1 LTLLFSRFKESKAKN
16 VEGGEGD
23 ENKNEDATGGEAAKT
38 EDPFFDIAEPTSS
51 DTSTDEEGDLAG
63 EETTRLPGKDT
74 TADLYSKAYD
84 DAGAAEKVAVN
95 VIKTND
101 DEDDSPD
108 EESDDL
114 STGAPG
120 VPFRGTIE
128 DLREPEAEA
137 AESSGD
143 RRAEV
148 RQILAFFCSDA
159 SVERVL

>member
-1 LTLLFSRFKESKAKN
+1 MVQGVQVQNA
-16 VEGGEGD
+16 EGGERD
-23 ENKNEDATGGEAAKT
+23 ENKNGDAARGEAPTT
-38 EDPFFDIAEPTSS
+38 EDPFSDIADTTSS
-51 DTSTDEEGDLAG
+51 DTSTDEEGD
-63 EETTRLPGKDT
+63 ETTRLPGKDT

-84 DAGAAEKVAVN
+84 DGEKPAARAAEKVTVN
-95 VIKTND
+95 VVKTTD

-120 VPFRGTIE
+120 VPFRGTVE

-137 AESSGD
+137 AESHGD

-148 RQILAFFCSDA
+148 RKILAFFCSDA